1 MTLEQRLSDREKEL
15 KELKRVVAREFQNL
29 HNWADSHLA
38 VKDVHF
44 NQDSSSD
51 EDCNGHGK
59 PLNIETVKNPLG
71 TKLKKTLSDFKL
83 LLKRISLANAQRVIK
98 LKERGDV
105 LESEVKKVHK
115 IKEDIAEDFK

>member
-44 NQDSSSD
+44 N
-51 EDCNGHGK
+51 
-59 PLNIETVKNPLG
+59 
-71 TKLKKTLSDFKL
+71 
-83 LLKRISLANAQRVIK
+83 
-98 LKERGDV
+98 
-105 LESEVKKVHK
+105 
-115 IKEDIAEDFK
+115 